1 MTRRIAIIYQP
12 NLDIGGVETLLIS
25 LFQNI
30 DPHRYSFLVIAPV
43 SAGFQ
48 SRTAAPNVAFAPIPL
63 YKPHELWV
71 YTHILRLLRQEKI
84 DLVHAHSPI
93 AALPGRLAASLA
105 GIPAVVS
112 VQIPATRYFGTRQT
126 ARARLGRIIYIQ
138 LDRVFNRTITNQII
152 FASQRIF
159 AEMIRNGYAPESR
172 SIFIPNG
179 INLAPYQNAR
189 SRFELRHSLELPQS
203 EPIITFVGRL
213 VADKGVDVLFDALV
227 RLGCPGNNEFRV
239 CLVGGGPLEND
250 LKARAKELCLEKVVQ
265 FCGYCDNV
273 LDYLLASDC
282 FVLPSR
288 NEAMSLAVLEAMA
301 AGLPCV
307 VTDIGDHADLV
318 RDGVH
323 GYVIPPDSP
332 EELANALNRLL
343 CDDALRHRMGEAAR
357 DKAQGFNDL
366 QMANKIEEV
375 YDRILSEKPIA
386 PDGRR

>member
-1 MTRRIAIIYQP
+1 MTRRIAIVYQP
-12 NLDIGGVETLLIS
+12 QLDIGGVETLLIS
-25 LFQNI
+25 LFQRI
-30 DPHRYSFLVIAPV
+30 DPQKYSFLVIAPV

-48 SRTAAPNVAFAPIPL
+48 SRATAPNVAFTPIPL

-71 YTHILRLLRQEKI
+71 YSHILKLLRQEKI

-93 AALPGRLAASLA
+93 AALPGRLAARLA

-126 ARARLGRIIYIQ
+126 ARARLGRGIYIQ
-138 LDRVFNRTITNQII
+138 LDRVFNRTITSQLI
-152 FASQRIF
+152 FASHRIY
-159 AEMIRNGYAPESR
+159 AETIRYGYAPESR

-179 INLAPYQNAR
+179 INLAPYQSAR
-189 SRFELRHSLELPQS
+189 SRQELRNNLGLPQS
-203 EPIITFVGRL
+203 KPIVTFVGRL
-213 VADKGVDVLFDALV
+213 VTDKGVDILFDALTK
-227 RLGCPGNNEFRV
+227 LGCSGSNEFHL

-250 LKARAKELCLEKVVQ
+250 LKTRAKELELEKTVH

-307 VTDIGDHADLV
+307 VSDIGDHADLV
-318 RDGVH
+318 QDGVH

-332 EELANALNRLL
+332 IELANALNRLL
-343 CDDALRHRMGEAAR
+343 CDDMLRHRMGEVAR
-357 DKAQGFNDL
+357 DKAQGFSDIR
-366 QMANKIEEV
+366 MAKKIEEI
-375 YDRILSEKPIA
+375 YDRILPEKPIA
-386 PDGRR
+386 PDRRR